1 MLLPIVNSPASAG
14 TESAGQTAVRPSP
27 TVQAPDPVAVQ
38 ATEDR
43 SAPDARD
50 NSAKLQDALDQV
62 KAKVKAVVGTD
73 LRFETDKDTGQTV
86 VQVVDAQ
93 TNQVIRQ
100 IPSDEML
107 AIARNIDHMKGLLL
121 KQKA

>member
-1 MLLPIVNSPASAG
+1 MLLPIVNGPASAG
-14 TESAGQTAVRPSP
+14 TELPGQALVRPS
-27 TVQAPDPVAVQ
+27 TGAPASDPALAQ
-38 ATEDR
+38 RTPEL
-43 SAPDARD
+43 APAGGAPVDGA
-50 NSAKLQDALDQV
+50 ALQDALERV
-62 KAKVKAVVGTD
+62 KEKISTAGAD
-73 LRFETDKDTGQTV
+73 LRFETDKETGRTI

-93 TNQVIRQ
+93 TNEVIRQ